1 MPKDYFISCYIRWIR
16 CYSEK
21 KVIKIVLFLER
32 NLILKRNWNPN
43 ITLGD
48 YAPTERQ
55 LKMGDLIGNR
65 FSLALRFINVE
76 DDSQIEK
83 SIFNS

>member
-1 MPKDYFISCYIRWIR
+1 MK
-16 CYSEK
+16 
-21 KVIKIVLFLER
+21 R

-83 SIFNS
+83 SIFIASQISYQLNLR